1 MIFAIQDGAVQLLLC
16 RVRENQGLPSLFSKV
31 GKFHLL
37 DNEELDGYLLSFF
50 EVYYLMSYIY
60 IYISLWICRRGNLVA
75 KTLHELNLTFQEV
88 SS

>member
-60 IYISLWICRRGNLVA
+60 ISLYGYVEEEIWWPRLSMNS
-75 KTLHELNLTFQEV
+75 T
-88 SS
+88 